1 MYHLSWNTKNQKVQ
15 NRKCDSLNEVKE
27 TIKLILASYS
37 TVKESINYWND
48 EDGADNTYFPY
59 VDERFLLYW
68 NEKYKTNSKMR
79 TFKTKSDLNKKI
91 DELATNVDVVRNSVM
106 YFNEFR
112 EPIYPLKTEPK
123 TAPEQRKAIKKYNSK
138 LSEIK
143 IRVTPEEKEQI
154 MKAAATAE
162 MSMQEYIL
170 VKLKIRKPKKKK
182 K

>member
-1 MYHLSWNTKNQKVQ
+1 MYHLSWKTKNQEVQ

-27 TIKLILASYS
+27 TITLILALS
-37 TVKESINYWND
+37 VKESISYWND

-68 NEKYKTNSKMR
+68 NEKYKTNSEMR

-91 DELATNVDVVRNSVM
+91 DELATNVNVVRNSVM

-143 IRVTPEEKEQI
+143 IRVTPEEKEKI
-154 MKAAATAE
+154 KSMADAVGL
-162 MSMQEYIL
+162 SMQKFIL
-170 VKLKIRKPKKKK
+170 KKLKIK
-182 K
+182 